1 VAGFALTVAVAVAT
15 PEHEKKR
22 RPQTGE
28 NGDKPQC
35 DKIKH
40 EPDYLPLTAALY
52 TRRFW
57 LLTLAA
63 LLVAGL
69 TFSLGCWQL
78 RRADEK
84 KAIQSA
90 IDAASALDALDA
102 QALAA
107 IQNPADVLYRP
118 AQLQGVWLPAHT
130 VYLDNRP
137 MNGRVGFWVLTPL
150 ALQGSGRVILVQRGW
165 VPRNFLARER
175 LPAISTPS
183 GLVTVTG
190 RVAPPPSK
198 LYAFKGADGGAIR
211 QNLDIEAFRAETG
224 LPLLALSL
232 LQTGAPSEGLLRDW
246 PAPNFGV
253 DRHYGYAFQW
263 FGLCTLVLVLYAWF
277 QLIAPLRN
285 SSRAACRD

>member
-1 VAGFALTVAVAVAT
+1 MAGFALAVGAIF
-15 PEHEKKR
+15 EHEKKR
-22 RPQTGE
+22 RAQAGE

-63 LLVAGL
+63 VLVAGL

-90 IDAASALDALDA
+90 IDAASALDALDV

-107 IQNPADVLYRP
+107 IQNPTQAFYRP

>member
-1 VAGFALTVAVAVAT
+1 MTTAL
-15 PEHEKKR
+15 H
-22 RPQTGE
+22 
-28 NGDKPQC
+28 
-35 DKIKH
+35 
-40 EPDYLPLTAALY
+40 

-57 LLTLAA
+57 LLTLAT

-84 KAIQSA
+84 KTTQAA
-90 IDAASALDALDA
+90 VDAGNTLAALDG
-102 QALAA
+102 QSLAA
-107 IQNPADVLYRP
+107 IQNPADAIYRP
-118 AQLQGVWLPAHT
+118 AQLQGVWLVAHT

-165 VPRNFLARER
+165 VPRNFLERTR
-175 LPAISTPS
+175 LPAISTPA

-190 RVAPPPSK
+190 RMAPPPSK
-198 LYAFKGADGGAIR
+198 LYAFKGVDGGAIR
-211 QNLDIEAFRAETG
+211 QNLDLDAFRAETG

-246 PAPNFGV
+246 PAPTLGV

-263 FGLCTLVLVLYAWF
+263 FGLSALVLMLYAWF
-277 QLIAPLRN
+277 QLLAPLQN